1 MRVAM
6 KFFED
11 IESLKIKITEMIT
24 QLKSELKN
32 PL

>member
-11 IESLKIKITEMIT
+11 LESLKIKITEMIT